1 MRLPRP
7 ALDCGVQKR
16 VLIAGGG
23 PAGMMLGLLLARA
36 GLRVTVL
43 EKHADFLRDFRGD
56 TIHPSTLQVL
66 HELGLAEAFLRLP
79 HTKVPNLAARYGD
92 REFAIVDL
100 HGLGTRYPFIA
111 MIPQWD
117 FLDFLAQHARAY
129 RGFELRL
136 QTEATGLVLEG
147 GRVTGVNTHSGPLAA
162 DLVVAA
168 DGRHSTLRAAAGLE
182 VLDLGAPIDVLWFR
196 LSRRAGDEAQTMVR
210 FGRGSIVVMLDRGEY
225 WQCAF
230 VIGKGA
236 LDEVKL
242 RGLDAFRAAVA
253 RAMPFA
259 AERMREIA
267 SWDQVKLLTVQVNR
281 LRRWY
286 REGLLCIGDAAH
298 AMSPVGG
305 VGINLAVQDAVAAAN
320 VLWRGDFST
329 ARLKAVQ
336 ERRNFPTRVTQ
347 RFQVLV
353 QDRILSRV
361 LAAKAD
367 SERPPLVLN
376 LLARFSFLRRI
387 PARIVGIGVRPE
399 HVHSPAVA
407 A

>member
-1 MRLPRP
+1 M
-7 ALDCGVQKR
+7 QKR

-376 LLARFSFLRRI
+376 LLARFAFLRRI